1 MSRRNYQ
8 FTDFLSA
15 IPGAG
20 SVLLLS
26 LLRLL
31 PSGR

>member
-1 MSRRNYQ
+1 MSCYKHTVRVSLQ
-8 FTDFLSA
+8 APVL
-15 IPGAG
+15 AG
-20 SVLLLS
+20 LLLS